1 MERFTE
7 ETAADLARAR
17 KARRPETH
25 HAVCEEN
32 IRDMENMRVRTTGN
46 RVGVLTTDHAS
57 SSYGQPVLLVDGVAY
72 GPGDTIDRQ
81 PVLVTV
87 FKALPKVI
95 DLAAALRGP
104 IQDPPAI
111 IKDWNRKVVEAN
123 TQGKHWDESVLD
135 FVPDVETR
143 E

>member
-1 MERFTE
+1 
-7 ETAADLARAR
+7 
-17 KARRPETH
+17 
-25 HAVCEEN
+25 
-32 IRDMENMRVRTTGN
+32 MENMRVRTTGN

-57 SSYGQPVLLVDGVAY
+57 SSYGQPVLLIDGVAY

-81 PVLVTV
+81 PLLVTM
-87 FKALPKVI
+87 FKALPKGLVI
-95 DLAAALRGP
+95 DLAAALREP
-104 IQDPPAI
+104 IQEPPA

-143 E
+143 